1 MVFAQISKWGQPWAK
16 VWFRQGMSASFTPHF
31 MALPFF
37 SLFWALAYEVRTVWE
52 EKPHATKSNMAFT
65 PYNSWKACRMG
76 PPTGKTQR
84 YDVQPITRMFGIQ
97 RRVQR
102 CLSYFFQV
110 ALHGTFGIFLCSLSI
125 PPSFTLSQVPSHI
138 PVHLVIKDSIFLLWA
153 SKPHLLWI
161 FRVSEQW
168 LGTSKLTNFSLA
180 PSEDKWCTIMLDDL
194 LLTKIKIRRIK
205 GNEMNREPI
214 LSPKVYGPGYFIC
227 MLKENYKGEDSF

>member
-1 MVFAQISKWGQPWAK
+1 MRWELFGKKSHMLPKVTQLSHPTTAGKHVGWVHQQERHKDMTYGQLHICLE
-16 VWFRQGMSASFTPHF
+16 FRGGCKGIFPTSFK
-31 MALPFF
+31 LPF
-37 SLFWALAYEVRTVWE
+37 
-52 EKPHATKSNMAFT
+52 
-65 PYNSWKACRMG
+65 MG
-76 PPTGKTQR
+76 PL
-84 YDVQPITRMFGIQ
+84 VFFF
-97 RRVQR
+97 V
-102 CLSYFFQV
+102 LSPS
-110 ALHGTFGIFLCSLSI
+110 LHLLHSPRFPAISHY
-125 PPSFTLSQVPSHI
+125 TLSLKTVPFQI
-138 PVHLVIKDSIFLLWA
+138 SIFLLWA

-227 MLKENYKGEDSF
+227 TLKENYKGEDSF